1 MSSSYER
8 RGRVTSNEVY
18 NGLTLI
24 QHYEVDQLERFGAM
38 LLFVRNGY
46 HGDVLAVLR
55 NQKNLMTVD
64 FDGNVKFQPKLTIR

>member
-8 RGRVTSNEVY
+8 RGCATSNEVY
-18 NGLTLI
+18 NGLTFI
-24 QHYEVDQLERFGAM
+24 QHHEVDQLERCGAM

-55 NQKNLMTVD
+55 NQKKLMTVD